1 MIERMR
7 LIKLVQRDYP
17 YLLLDELTEEE
28 ALDRGHQLLQQLP
41 ELGFD
46 MTEPHLEEII
56 HCGYLPTVGP
66 GWIIREHMPEDAI
79 AAGLYGFNLW
89 LRRHAEEQGYHAYDL
104 LNELADGGDNTYNYG
119 DLLTQAVNTWV
130 YKSTFEF
137 NGESFHNV
145 YLLRAHLGGDVRV
158 NYGPPLPVAMSMW
171 HDDTPF
177 SLLMRSLHVELP
189 DCTGIAVCYP
199 GGKIALV
206 DKSGTIGDYRWDTLE
221 NINPAQC
228 KVWYD
233 AY

>member
-1 MIERMR
+1 MKR
-7 LIKLVQRDYP
+7 LIELIQQDYP

-28 ALDRGHQLLQQLP
+28 ALDRGYQLLQQLP

-56 HCGYLPTVGP
+56 HHEYAPMVGP
-66 GWIIREHMPEDAI
+66 GWIIREQMPEDAI

-89 LRRHAEEQGYHAYDL
+89 LRRHAEKRGYHARHL
-104 LNELADGGDNTYNYG
+104 LNELADDGDNTYNYG

-137 NGESFHNV
+137 GGESFRNV
-145 YLLRAHLGGDVRV
+145 HLLRAHLGGDVRA

-171 HDDTPF
+171 YDETPF
-177 SLLMRSLHVELP
+177 SLLMRPLHVELP

-199 GGKIALV
+199 GGEIELV
-206 DKSGTIGDYRWDTLE
+206 DKSGTIRSCTWDILK

-228 KVWYD
+228 EVWYD
-233 AY
+233 EY